1 MRLRGAIRV
10 EFDLSELL
18 QEAAQP
24 SNGVDHELRDGSLIP
39 LSPVW
44 FDDVADGQTATLRE
58 EVWPA
63 ILQQLA
69 RRVDLGL
76 LSSLMLYRSGSTV
89 HAVGLLGEPWAEPSL
104 SPQAAE
110 RNQSAAVTAT
120 GVDGTAGVL
129 PVGETTSRAF

>member
-24 SNGVDHELRDGSLIP
+24 SNGVAPEPTEGSLIP

-44 FDDVADGQTATLRE
+44 FDDGAEGQAVTLRE

-89 HAVGLLGEPWAEPSL
+89 HAVGLLGEPRAEPSL
-104 SPQAAE
+104 PPRAAE
-110 RNQSAAVTAT
+110 
-120 GVDGTAGVL
+120 
-129 PVGETTSRAF
+129 PVSRCHCR